1 MPLLWSRSALSSR
14 LQLSRME
21 KMLEALTSQPGLSP
35 VGRVDFV
42 CLSNTASLNEPCEE
56 ARKRCRH
63 PQFRKSPL
71 NCHKTRVAYA
81 APGQVPLL
89 CQLSRPLRGRGPSVP
104 ACARATG
111 RPQCFWDPHA
121 RWVKEPHPSVRGG
134 WTRSMPPGSVTATVT
149 ILRSRESTMKS

>member
-42 CLSNTASLNEPCEE
+42 CLFNTASLNEPCEE

-71 NCHKTRVAYA
+71 NCHKNPSCICSARAGASALPAVQATE
-81 APGQVPLL
+81 
-89 CQLSRPLRGRGPSVP
+89 RGPSVP
-104 ACARATG
+104 AWARATG

>member
-89 CQLSRPLRGRGPSVP
+89 CQLSRPLRGAPRSLPAPGPRADRSASGIRMLVGLKSLTP
-104 ACARATG
+104 LYGVAGHAACLQG
-111 RPQCFWDPHA
+111 LSLP
-121 RWVKEPHPSVRGG
+121 
-134 WTRSMPPGSVTATVT
+134 
-149 ILRSRESTMKS
+149 L